1 MTISPA
7 DVPKI
12 NVKLL
17 LLGEANVGK
26 SSLMLRYADGNFYE
40 NKITT
45 IGIEN
50 RNVVMK
56 LPDRQVTLQSTIE
69 AT

>member
-7 DVPKI
+7 NVPKI
-12 NVKLL
+12 SVKLL
-17 LLGEANVGK
+17 LLGESNVGK

-40 NKITT
+40 NNITT

-50 RNVVMK
+50 RNVVMR
-56 LPDRQVTLQSTIE
+56 LPDKQVALQSTINRM
-69 AT
+69 